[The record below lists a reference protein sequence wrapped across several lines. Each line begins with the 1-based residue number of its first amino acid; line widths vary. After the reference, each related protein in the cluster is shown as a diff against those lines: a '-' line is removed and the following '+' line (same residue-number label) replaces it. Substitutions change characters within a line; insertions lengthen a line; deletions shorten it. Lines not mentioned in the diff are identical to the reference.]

1 MSSGAPWSVK
11 GIDPRARSRAKSAAR
26 REGMT
31 LGEWLNRVILD
42 DGSPEADPD
51 NPRWERNLEG
61 FPGFGHT
68 AQDPGEDA
76 LRGMVERLTERI
88 ESSEEKSTSTLM
100 NVGQSVAALARRLE
114 STSGRFSNETQETRA
129 AIERAQKS
137 AETLAQRVKS
147 LEEAEGAMSPE
158 TVKAFETAFGKLAS
172 RLYQTETETGL
183 RLDETEGLARKA
195 AEAAE
200 SATKTLTQRLAE
212 IEHRTASVG
221 QDAQRTADR
230 DRKTGE
236 ALYGLHGALERL
248 RRRVDAAENLTND
261 AAGAL
266 DEAMARLDTRLRQL
280 EARALTNS
288 GGDFDRRFDELSN
301 DLARIVADTRAQ
313 FARELES
320 VASESRVERLE
331 KALQSAERRLAGAET
346 GHSESLSRIG
356 MEITRLARVMD
367 DRFAELERK
376 TGESARDAR
385 AERDMD
391 RRLDQ
396 VREENRSSVKRIGEE
411 VARLGQSLADRVSQ
425 AENRSAEAVEAASQ
439 RMAAAVEQLKAQPAR
454 EDDLAERLRQSEE
467 RTAQRIEAAL
477 SGVQERLSAARAET
491 EEALSPVQRAM
502 NALADRLEAIETRN
516 APEAASPKAAETP
529 APAPVEDLPDFDTP
543 LQPPPE
549 AETPVGFDIEDED
562 DDPFIVSESAA
573 PASEHPRAELSQP
586 RQPQPRQPQAR
597 AQAVRDEQIQPVAEA
612 RAQYRRPQAEQQRP
626 SARIGATADADFLA
640 EARRRAGYET
650 GHPAYGQPAASGGR
664 GRNLVI
670 AMSVLGFIAIAM
682 AAGVLIFDGMSR
694 SGEPAEAID
703 VSALDPLSGQ
713 TAQTGEPDTTPP
725 ATTGTSSPDA
735 ATDPALA
742 APEEINAGGA
752 ADTAPAQSADASPVI
767 ETPPA
772 ATAEDAPSNQSASL
786 DVPPARSVTMQDAAA
801 AGDPVARYLLGMERL
816 ASGDAE
822 GAAVLIRRAAEQGV
836 PAAQYRYSKLLE
848 RGEGVPAD
856 LEAARRFTQQAADA
870 GHRRAMHNLG
880 IMYATGSGAPQ
891 DYTQAAHWFEEAAL
905 MGLGDSQF
913 NLALLFE
920 QGLGVEQSPG
930 DAYAWYSIAAAGG
943 DDGSRTR
950 AQTLAPTLDPAT
962 RSQADAVV
970 ASFTPR
976 PMDAEINGDY
986 APRNWTETAAAAP
999 AGPPVNLVRR
1009 AQSLL
1014 TSLGYDPGPVDGQPG
1029 PATREAIVAFQE
1041 SEGLSPNGR
1050 IDSALIDR
1058 LERST
1063 PRR

>member
-42 DGSPEADPD
+42 DGSPETDPD
-51 NPRWERNLEG
+51 NPRWEQNLEG
-61 FPGFGHT
+61 FPGFGLG
-68 AQDPGEDA
+68 ARDPDDDA

-88 ESSEEKSTSTLM
+88 ESAEEKSTSTLM
-100 NVGQSVAALARRLE
+100 DVGQSVAALARRLE
-114 STSGRFSNETQETRA
+114 STSGRFSNESQETRT

-147 LEEAEGAMSPE
+147 LEEAESAMSPE
-158 TVKAFETAFGKLAS
+158 TVKAFETAFGKLAT

-183 RLDETEGLARKA
+183 RLDETEGLARQA

-212 IEHRTASVG
+212 IEQRTASVG

-230 DRKTGE
+230 ERKTGE

-266 DEAMARLDTRLRQL
+266 DDAMARLDTRLRQL
-280 EARALTNS
+280 ETRALTNS

-301 DLARIVADTRAQ
+301 DLARVVADTRAQ

-320 VASESRVERLE
+320 VASETRVERLE
-331 KALQSAERRLAGAET
+331 KALQSAERRLAGAES
-346 GHSESLSRIG
+346 GHSDSLSRIG

-367 DRFAELERK
+367 DRFADLERK
-376 TGESARDAR
+376 TGETARDAR

-411 VARLGQSLADRVSQ
+411 VARLGQSLSDRVSQ
-425 AENRSAEAVEAASQ
+425 AETRSAEAVEAASQ
-439 RMAAAVEQLKAQPAR
+439 RMAAAVEQLQTQPDR
-454 EDDLAERLRQSEE
+454 EGELAERLRQSEE

-477 SGVQERLSAARAET
+477 SGVHERLSAARAET

-502 NALADRLEAIETRN
+502 NALADRLEAIESRG
-516 APEAASPKAAETP
+516 APPAAATAP
-529 APAPVEDLPDFDTP
+529 APSPAPVEDEPDFNTP

-549 AETPVGFDIEDED
+549 AETPVGFEAEDEE

-573 PASEHPRAELSQP
+573 PISDR
-586 RQPQPRQPQAR
+586 PQPEPARPRPAPPQQAR
-597 AQAVRDEQIQPVAEA
+597 PEPVQPVAEA
-612 RAQYRRPQAEQQRP
+612 RSQNRRPQAEPQRQA
-626 SARIGATADADFLA
+626 ARIGATADADFLA

-650 GHPAYGQPAASGGR
+650 GHPAYGQPAANGGK

-694 SGEPAEAID
+694 GGEPAEAID
-703 VSALDPLSGQ
+703 VSALDPRSGQ
-713 TAQTGEPDTTPP
+713 AVQSAEPAASPPAGTGTPPPESAALSAQT
-725 ATTGTSSPDA
+725 
-735 ATDPALA
+735 
-742 APEEINAGGA
+742 APEEISA
-752 ADTAPAQSADASPVI
+752 AETVDAAPVQTADASAAI
-767 ETPPA
+767 EPPPP
-772 ATAEDAPSNQSASL
+772 ATAEDAPANQSASL
-786 DVPPARSVTMQDAAA
+786 DVPPARPATMQDAAA

-848 RGEGVPAD
+848 RGDGVPAD
-856 LEAARRFTQQAADA
+856 LEAARRFSQQAADA

-943 DDGSRTR
+943 DEGSRTR
-950 AQTLAPTLDPAT
+950 AQTLAPTLDPVT
-962 RSQADAVV
+962 RSQADTVV
-970 ASFTPR
+970 ANFTPR
-976 PMDAEINGDY
+976 PMDAEVNGDY
-986 APRNWTETAAAAP
+986 APRNWTGTASAAP
-999 AGPPVNLVRR
+999 SGPPVNLVRR

>member
-11 GIDPRARSRAKSAAR
+11 GIDPRARSRAKTAAR
-26 REGMT
+26 REGLT

-42 DGSPEADPD
+42 DDSPETDPD
-51 NPRWERNLEG
+51 NPRWERSLEG
-61 FPGFGHT
+61 FPGFGH
-68 AQDPGEDA
+68 AARNEDGDA
-76 LRGMVERLTERI
+76 LRDMVERLTERI
-88 ESSEEKSTSTLM
+88 ESAEEKSTSTIVG
-100 NVGQSVAALARRLE
+100 VGQSVAALARRLE
-114 STSGRFSNETQETRA
+114 STTGRFTAESEETRA
-129 AIERAQKS
+129 AVERARQS

-147 LEEAEGAMSPE
+147 LEEAESAMSPE
-158 TVKAFETAFGKLAS
+158 TVKAFETAFGRLAT
-172 RLYQTETETGL
+172 RLYQTETETGT
-183 RLDETEGLARKA
+183 RLDETEVLARKA

-200 SATKTLTQRLAE
+200 SATKTLSERLAE
-212 IEHRTASVG
+212 IEQRTRAVG
-221 QDAQRTADR
+221 QESERASLRE
-230 DRKTGE
+230 RKTGE
-236 ALYGLHGALERL
+236 ALYGLHGALDRL

-266 DEAMARLDTRLRQL
+266 DEAVARLDARLRQV
-280 EARALTNS
+280 EARPLTNS

-301 DLARIVADTRAQ
+301 DLARIVADTRAH

-320 VASESRVERLE
+320 VASESRVDRLE
-331 KALQSAERRLAGAET
+331 KALQSAERRLAGAES
-346 GHSESLSRIG
+346 GHSDSLTRIG
-356 MEITRLARVMD
+356 MEITRLARVVD
-367 DRFAELERK
+367 DRFTDLERK
-376 TGESARDAR
+376 TGETVRDAR

-425 AENRSAEAVEAASQ
+425 AEARSAEAVEAASE

-454 EDDLAERLRQSEE
+454 EDDLADRLRQSEE

-477 SGVQERLSAARAET
+477 SGVHERLSAARAET
-491 EEALSPVQRAM
+491 EDALSPVQRAM
-502 NALADRLEAIETRN
+502 NALADRLEAIETRGQ
-516 APEAASPKAAETP
+516 TP
-529 APAPVEDLPDFDTP
+529 AVSSTGPAPDDRFETDELPDFDTP
-543 LQPPPE
+543 LRPPPE
-549 AETPVGFDIEDED
+549 AETPPGIDPDDADE
-562 DDPFIVSESAA
+562 DPFIISESALPAYEA
-573 PASEHPRAELSQP
+573 PRPEPAPRPARPDPRPAERP
-586 RQPQPRQPQAR
+586 
-597 AQAVRDEQIQPVAEA
+597 RDETHPHVQAQQPAP
-612 RAQYRRPQAEQQRP
+612 RPQAEAQRRP
-626 SARIGATADADFLA
+626 ARIGATADADFLA

-650 GHPAYGQPAASGGR
+650 GHPAYGQPAANGGR

-682 AAGVLIFDGMSR
+682 AAGVLIFDGLSR
-694 SGEPAEAID
+694 SEEPAEAID
-703 VSALDPLSGQ
+703 VAALDRLAGPAQPAGTATDAPAPAEQPPVETGATQDVEAGMPADTSGPADAAV
-713 TAQTGEPDTTPP
+713 TAAASETPAGAAPP
-725 ATTGTSSPDA
+725 AT
-735 ATDPALA
+735 
-742 APEEINAGGA
+742 
-752 ADTAPAQSADASPVI
+752 ADQAPANQVASI
-767 ETPPA
+767 
-772 ATAEDAPSNQSASL
+772 
-786 DVPPARSVTMQDAAA
+786 DVPPARAATMQDAAA

-880 IMYATGSGAPQ
+880 IMYATGSGAQQ
-891 DYTQAAHWFEEAAL
+891 DYAQAARWFQEAAL
-905 MGLGDSQF
+905 LGLGDSQF
-913 NLALLFE
+913 NLALLYE

-943 DDGSRTR
+943 DEAARGR
-950 AQTLAPTLDPAT
+950 AETLAPALDPAT
-962 RSQADAVV
+962 RAEADSIV
-970 ASFTPR
+970 AGFTPR
-976 PMDAEINGDY
+976 PLDAEVNGDY
-986 APRNWTETAAAAP
+986 APRNWTQSAAADTT
-999 AGPPVNLVRR
+999 GPQVNLVRR

-1014 TSLGYDPGPVDGQPG
+1014 TSLGYEPGPVDGQPG
-1029 PATREAIVAFQE
+1029 PATRDAILAFQE
-1041 SEGLSPNGR
+1041 SQGLAQDGR